1 LFGPIKKRKDP
12 LTILLSIIII
22 LVCTFLAGTAALV
35 MAAVLAVLVLFYPFF
50 LYWWDKLY
58 GTRDIADQLFYAHTD
73 DGWNIAMHFHMP
85 RYPKPNAFPVILSH
99 GIAVNK
105 FGVDLDES
113 HSLAYFLKQN
123 GYPVFVLSLRGVG
136 KSYHSS
142 KTRYRDFN
150 FDDIVMYDVPAV
162 IRRVRELTGAPK
174 VNWVGH
180 SMGSMIMYGFLGR
193 QLDGHEDIASFTV
206 LAGPGKLEHAKTTI
220 WGAMAHMPWLPR
232 VLDMKFGAQ
241 IISPLTG
248 RFLTP
253 IDNMVYDSENISRV
267 TIRRLMKNGIE
278 NIGVGLIHQFLD
290 WIKSGVEHTRDGS
303 FNYRDG
309 FKNIKVPVMFLAG
322 SRDHIAPAESVKFAY
337 DLCGSKVKEYHVLG
351 KQTGFK
357 CDYCHTGIVLGD
369 HARDE
374 VYPMVRDFLDVY
386 GGVKRRRNFV
396 KAFFARLKRKRRQ
409 KASRGLRTF
418 RESAKT
424 GSIIV
429 S

>member
-1 LFGPIKKRKDP
+1 MFGPIKKRKDP

-22 LVCTFLAGTAALV
+22 LVCAFLAGTAALA
-35 MAAVLAVLVLFYPFF
+35 MAGFLAILVLFYPFF

-105 FGVDLDES
+105 FGVDLDEG

-193 QLDGHEDIASFTV
+193 QLEGHEDVASFTV

-220 WGAMAHMPWLPR
+220 WGAIAHMPWLPR

-253 IDNMVYDSENISRV
+253 IDNIVYDSENISRV

-309 FKNIKVPVMFLAG
+309 FKNIKVPAMFLAG

-351 KQTGFK
+351 KQTGYQ

-369 HARDE
+369 RARDE
-374 VYPMVRDFLDVY
+374 VFPMVRDFLDVY

-396 KAFFARLKRKRRQ
+396 KAFFARLKRKRKQ
-409 KASRGLRTF
+409 KATRGLRTY
-418 RESAKT
+418 RESAKS

>member
-1 LFGPIKKRKDP
+1 MFGPIKKRKDP

-22 LVCTFLAGTAALV
+22 LVAAFLAGTAALIL
-35 MAAVLAVLVLFYPFF
+35 AGVLAVLVLFYPFF

-58 GTRDIADQLFYAHTD
+58 GTPDIADQLFYAHTD

-85 RYPKPNAFPVILSH
+85 RYPKPNAFPVIMSH

-113 HSLAYFLKQN
+113 HSLPYYLKQN

-142 KTRYRDFN
+142 KTRYRDFT
-150 FDDIVMYDVPAV
+150 FDDIVLYDVPAV
-162 IRRVRELTGAPK
+162 IRRVKELTGAPK
-174 VNWVGH
+174 INWIGH

-193 QLDGHEDIASFTV
+193 ELPGSEDVASFTA
-206 LAGPGKLEHAKTTI
+206 LAGPGKIEHAKTSI
-220 WGAMAHMPWLPR
+220 WGSIAHMPWLPR

-253 IDNMVYDSENISRV
+253 IENIIYDSENISRV

-278 NIGVGLIHQFLD
+278 NIGLGLVRQFLD
-290 WIKSGVEHTRDGS
+290 WIKSGVEYTRDGS
-303 FNYRDG
+303 HNYRDG
-309 FKNIKVPVMFLAG
+309 FKKMKVPTLFLAG
-322 SRDHIAPAESVKFAY
+322 SRDHIAPAESVKFAF
-337 DLCGSKVKEYHVLG
+337 DNCGSSIKEYRVLG
-351 KQTGFK
+351 KQTGYH

-369 HARDE
+369 RARDD
-374 VYPMVRDFLDVY
+374 VYPLVRDFLNLY
-386 GGVKRRRNFV
+386 GGKKRGRNFIKAFFKRLMKKRVKRR
-396 KAFFARLKRKRRQ
+396 A
-409 KASRGLRTF
+409 RGLRLYS
-418 RESAKT
+418 EPAKP
-424 GSIIV
+424 GNLIRS
-429 S
+429 

>member
-22 LVCTFLAGTAALV
+22 LIFAFLAGTAALV
-35 MAAVLAVLVLFYPFF
+35 FAVVLAILVLFYPFF

-58 GTRDIADQLFYAHTD
+58 GTRDIADQLFYAHTE

-85 RYPKPNAFPVILSH
+85 RYPRPNAFPVIMSH

-105 FGVDLDES
+105 FGVDLDEA

-123 GYPVFVLSLRGVG
+123 GYPVFVLSLRGTG

-150 FDDIVMYDVPAV
+150 FDDIVENDVPGV
-162 IRRVRELTGAPK
+162 IRRVKELTGAPK
-174 VNWVGH
+174 INWIGH
-180 SMGSMIMYGFLGR
+180 SMGAMIMYGFLGR
-193 QLDGHEDIASFTV
+193 KLPGSDDVASFTAI
-206 LAGPGKLEHAKTTI
+206 AGPGRIDHAKTTL
-220 WGAMAHMPWLPR
+220 WGAMANMPWLPR

-253 IDNMVYDSENISRV
+253 IDNIIYDSENISRV

-278 NIGVGLIHQFLD
+278 NIGLGLVHQFLD
-290 WIKSGVEHTRDGS
+290 WIKSGVEHTKDGS
-303 FNYRDG
+303 HNYRDG
-309 FKNIKVPVMFLAG
+309 FKNMRAPSLFLAG
-322 SRDHIAPAESVKFAY
+322 SRDHIAPAESVRFAFES
-337 DLCGSKVKEYHVLG
+337 CGSKTKEFVLLG
-351 KQTGFK
+351 KQMGFH

-369 HARDE
+369 RARED
-374 VYPMVRDFLDVY
+374 VFPIVRNFLDEY
-386 GGVKRRRNFV
+386 GGKKRKRNFV
-396 KAFFARLKRKRRQ
+396 KTFFSRIKRKRKQRRL
-409 KASRGLRTF
+409 RGLRIYKEPATPGNF
-418 RESAKT
+418 
-424 GSIIV
+424 II

>member
-1 LFGPIKKRKDP
+1 MFGPIKKRKDP
-12 LTILLSIIII
+12 LTILVSIIII
-22 LVCTFLAGTAALV
+22 LLFAFLAGTAALV
-35 MAAVLAVLVLFYPFF
+35 MAAFLAVLVLFYPFF

-85 RYPKPNAFPVILSH
+85 RYPKANAYPVIMSH

-105 FGVDLDES
+105 YGVDLDEA
-113 HSLAYFLKQN
+113 HSLPYFLKQN
-123 GYPVFVLSLRGVG
+123 GYPVFVLSLRGCG

-142 KTRYRDFN
+142 KGRYRDFN

-162 IRRVRELTGAPK
+162 IRRVKELTGAPK

-193 QLDGHEDIASFTV
+193 ELPGSEDIACFTA
-206 LAGPGKLEHAKTTI
+206 LASPGKIDHAKTTI
-220 WGAMAHMPWLPR
+220 WGAIANMPWLPR

-253 IDNMVYDSENISRV
+253 IDNIVYDSENISKV

-278 NIGVGLIHQFLD
+278 NIGAGLISQFLD

-303 FNYRDG
+303 HSYRDG
-309 FKNIKVPVMFLAG
+309 FKNIKTPALFLAG
-322 SRDHIAPAESVKFAY
+322 TRDHIAPAESVRFAY
-337 DLCGSKVKEYHVLG
+337 EQCGSKIKEFRLLG
-351 KQTGFK
+351 KATGFH

-369 HARDE
+369 RARDD
-374 VYPMVRDFLDVY
+374 VYPLVRDFLDEY
-386 GGVKRRRNFV
+386 GMKKRRRNFI
-396 KAFFARLKRKRRQ
+396 KAIFKRFIRKRRQ
-409 KASRGLRTF
+409 RQLKGLRIF
-418 RESAKT
+418 REPAKP